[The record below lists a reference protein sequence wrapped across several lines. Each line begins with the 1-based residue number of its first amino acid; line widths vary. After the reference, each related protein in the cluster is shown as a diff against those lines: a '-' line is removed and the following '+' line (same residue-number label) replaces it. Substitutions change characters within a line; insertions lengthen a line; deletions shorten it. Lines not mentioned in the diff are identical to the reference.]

1 MTNPQMMPAMGPQDA
16 DLPRHTQIYLAHVAG
31 GVSMR
36 ALSRQ
41 LGVHPST
48 VHRNVR
54 RIEERR
60 DDPLF
65 DEALASM
72 DQTTSPESPPTPPT
86 ETIHMSLCK
95 SARTVDDEGRLE
107 REARRILRRLSE
119 SKAFLAVAPD
129 APLAVVF
136 RESVP
141 GRPRQTATVDREVAR
156 GFALQDWIAC
166 RKQGKV
172 ACYEITVAG
181 RAALERMLASDV
193 SARREAQGFRRGP
206 HALRDAAP
214 GRGHAQRDARH
225 GRVPRGPAREPGGIP
240 PGLAGPARR
249 SEGRAVP
256 GAARTRGRRA
266 SARGFR
272 ACRHGAEHDPELAAL
287 PDRGDQRGR
296 SAATPAPATARCGP
310 ATASRPRSR
319 RSALGCRTSSFAAAA
334 FWRGSR
340 RRKNGSAGPSAPAR
354 WCSRSPCNGW
364 PTITAL
370 RPDASF
376 RSRLRCSGA
385 GAILC
390 GAT

>member
-193 SARREAQGFRRGP
+193 SARREAQGFAEARTPFAMQHQVEGTRSVMPDTGGSPEVLRVNLAESPLAWLARRAGP
-206 HALRDAAP
+206 KGEPFLGRRELEAGERLREDFERAGMGPSMTQNWRRFLTAGTSGGAGGDTGPGDSAMRARDRLSAALKAL
-214 GRGHAQRDARH
+214 G
-225 GRVPRGPAREPGGIP
+225 
-240 PGLAGPARR
+240 PGLSDIVFRCCCFLEGLEAAEKRLGWSKR
-249 SEGRAVP
+249 SGKVVLKIALQRLADHY
-256 GAARTRGRRA
+256 G
-266 SARGFR
+266 
-272 ACRHGAEHDPELAAL
+272 LAA
-287 PDRGDQRGR
+287 
-296 SAATPAPATARCGP
+296 
-310 ATASRPRSR
+310 
-319 RSALGCRTSSFAAAA
+319 
-334 FWRGSR
+334 
-340 RRKNGSAGPSAPAR
+340 
-354 WCSRSPCNGW
+354 
-364 PTITAL
+364 
-370 RPDASF
+370 
-376 RSRLRCSGA
+376 
-385 GAILC
+385 
-390 GAT
+390 